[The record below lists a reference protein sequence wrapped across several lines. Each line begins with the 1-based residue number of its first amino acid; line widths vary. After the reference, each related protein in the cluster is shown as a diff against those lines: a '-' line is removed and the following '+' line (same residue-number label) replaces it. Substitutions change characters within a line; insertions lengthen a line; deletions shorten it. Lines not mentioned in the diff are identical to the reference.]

1 MNDKTKNIIEWIVCI
16 VVAVVLAILIRYF
29 IGTPTVVQQISMF
42 PTLEQ
47 NDRLILS
54 RLNRTTK
61 KLPRKRRDYN
71 I

>member
-29 IGTPTVVQQISMF
+29 IGTPTVVQQISMV

-61 KLPRKRRDYN
+61 KLPRKRRYYN